1 MTGFVG
7 KERTGEDLS
16 MESDAALLSL
26 TTGFSMVPAGKEE
39 PVTLP
44 FPAVLFMATSLDEVV
59 RGEISFTV
67 MEGLFPGFAVAVCV
81 SADTGRRGD
90 TVVVTPPAQE
100 ETGNFLDR
108 CSQGTHLWYQAV
120 PINATRMLLRIAIR
134 RIPARNPGVSC
145 PRARKDRLRP
155 GSALRKTSAGLGAR
169 F

>member
-1 MTGFVG
+1 MELTGFVG

-90 TVVVTPPAQE
+90 TVVEIGRASCRERVE
-100 ETGNFLDR
+100 ISVG
-108 CSQGTHLWYQAV
+108 AV
-120 PINATRMLLRIAIR
+120 SLNKRTQ
-134 RIPARNPGVSC
+134 
-145 PRARKDRLRP
+145 
-155 GSALRKTSAGLGAR
+155 
-169 F
+169 